1 MLHAIF
7 VEENLGLFNLF
18 PHSTMSIIEFRSS
31 KDLELVESLVLDL
44 CDPQE
49 KANALSK
56 LHKVILFSFI
66 SSIFHLI
73 YYLIIDWHLVFSSSD
88 FS

>member
-1 MLHAIF
+1 
-7 VEENLGLFNLF
+7 
-18 PHSTMSIIEFRSS
+18 MSIIEFRSS

-44 CDPQE
+44 CDAQE

-66 SSIFHLI
+66 SSISSSPIHLI
-73 YYLIIDWHLVFSSSD
+73 
-88 FS
+88 